1 MLFAVRPDGGIPSL
15 PQIVVDLSD
24 APSAWFA
31 AFPLVRLEGAGG
43 EFPGRGFRLLCGLD
57 LADSP
62 VDFAC
67 CRLSHLIGDV
77 GVDVQSGAAGHVT
90 DHRGEGLDV
99 HSVFQGHGGK
109 QVTEVMETDM
119 LAPGP
124 FQNRGQAL
132 ADRGGVQGQVIF
144 SGRGEHPA
152 GVYLLA
158 VFLYDTQERSGKDDR
173 PVGGFGFRLGGD

>member
-132 ADRGGVQGQVIF
+132 ADRGGVQGPMSI
-144 SGRGEHPA
+144 
-152 GVYLLA
+152 
-158 VFLYDTQERSGKDDR
+158 T
-173 PVGGFGFRLGGD
+173 

>member
-99 HSVFQGHGGK
+99 HPMLQRHGGE
-109 QVTEVMETDM
+109 QVAEVVEADVF
-119 LAPGP
+119 APCP
-124 FQNRGQAL
+124 LQNG
-132 ADRGGVQGQVIF
+132 GQVF
-144 SGRGEHPA
+144 T
-152 GVYLLA
+152 
-158 VFLYDTQERSGKDDR
+158 D
-173 PVGGFGFRLGGD
+173 GGGI